1 MRARYAEDEGRR
13 EDVLRRN
20 REARDRRAARPPL
33 VPTSKVCGTC
43 HLEKPID
50 EFHAHATAPDRHQSR
65 CKPCAVEIAMRWNK
79 EHPEAFRRNART
91 HKLRKEYGITQ
102 AEYEAMVERQK
113 GACAVCRRPPK
124 TGRLHIDHDH
134 DSGKVRGLLCM
145 PCNSFLGKISEDVV
159 ILKRA
164 VAYLTGHA
172 TLF

>member
-1 MRARYAEDEGRR
+1 
-13 EDVLRRN
+13 
-20 REARDRRAARPPL
+20 
-33 VPTSKVCGTC
+33 
-43 HLEKPID
+43 
-50 EFHAHATAPDRHQSR
+50 
-65 CKPCAVEIAMRWNK
+65 MRWNK